1 MVRYWVIDASV
12 IGVANH
18 TGREQS
24 ANAVQFL
31 ERLRNM
37 PDRIVLNSG
46 IQSEYWRRRNES
58 PGGQGTLWWHSIRQS
73 DRFEFESEQLPDEIE
88 QELRARQFDSDD
100 DKYVAAALAV
110 STGDADDPTMCIVQE
125 DREDFEKIEDLL
137 SREGVRLANT
147 EQAIEIIDMD
157 GKHA

>member
-12 IGVANH
+12 IGVAND

-31 ERLRNM
+31 EKLRSL

-73 DRFEFESEQLPDEIE
+73 DRFEFESEQVPDEID
-88 QELRARQFDSDD
+88 QELRARRFDD
-100 DKYVAAALAV
+100 DDYKYVAAALSV
-110 STGDADDPTMCIVQE
+110 RTGEAADPTVCIVQE
-125 DREDFEKIEDLL
+125 DREDFKKIETLL
-137 SREGVRLANT
+137 SDNGIRLAT
-147 EQAIEIIDMD
+147 TQQAIEIIDSSV
-157 GKHA
+157 